1 MEYKGRVEYRVA
13 VEYKGRVAESLLLPK
28 PGLTGSGCLFS
39 QTDAGSVY
47 SMALYLMHAG
57 DDEVQTIR
65 KGIAN
70 HRYSL
75 TKHKIILFIV
85 HKYIFDVNGSF

>member
-28 PGLTGSGCLFS
+28 PGLTGSGCLFG

-57 DDEVQTIR
+57 DEIQTIR
-65 KGIAN
+65 NRKSPLQFN
-70 HRYSL
+70 K
-75 TKHKIILFIV
+75 T
-85 HKYIFDVNGSF
+85 

>member
-28 PGLTGSGCLFS
+28 PGLTGSGCLFG

-47 SMALYLMHAG
+47 SMALYLIYSVYSMALYLMHAA
-57 DDEVQTIR
+57 DDELYKQSGKESQITV
-65 KGIAN
+65 A
-70 HRYSL
+70 
-75 TKHKIILFIV
+75 V
-85 HKYIFDVNGSF
+85 